1 MATPINDLPTAST
14 LTGAE
19 ELAANQSG
27 NTVKLTAQSLAD
39 FVGFGLDG
47 LTSQILVGGG
57 IGNPPVWESATGT
70 GNPVKSTS
78 PTLVTPVLGAAT
90 ATSLTLISDLAIAD
104 GGTGQSTAAAAF
116 DALSPLTT
124 AGDFLVYTTTNTRLP
139 KGAALQALRMDVAGT
154 AAEWAYIPGAGDALQ
169 ALPLSQFAAT
179 TSAQLAGVM
188 SDETGT
194 GNLVFSN
201 SPTLVTPNLGTPSA
215 LVATNATGTAG
226 GLTSGI
232 TQALKS
238 ATTTVSVSAATA
250 PSANQ
255 VLSATNSTTATWV
268 TPNTS
273 SLSTAVNGLL
283 KGNGSSV
290 VAAVADTD
298 YTPVVMNSQ
307 GDIIIGGIGGVATKL
322 SIGTA
327 NTLLH
332 GGASNPTYSAVVE
345 ADMLLSA
352 NSTNDSTT
360 VRHGFLPVLSGVST
374 QFLNGQGNFAIPS
387 GLSITNSYSLTSFSG
402 QTSVSVTHNFGTY
415 PVVQVID
422 NTGAVLVPL
431 TTINNTVND
440 FTVTFASS
448 TTGSLIATV
457 GSPQPQQVLVTAS
470 NYTILATDRII
481 KQTASGKTITL
492 LTSVGNTGR
501 EFIINN
507 ASSGICTVNTTS
519 SQTISNQLTQV
530 LPTLSSMTVYSD
542 GANWYII

>member
-39 FVGFGLDG
+39 FVGFGIDG

>member
-345 ADMLLSA
+345 DDMLLSA

-519 SQTISNQLTQV
+519 SQTISTQLTQV